1 MLNGLS
7 NRSDFGL
14 QIPLAAAFKN
24 NLEGP
29 RTELR
34 DGPGLAAA
42 ILPERE
48 QRPLDERQRMW

>member
-1 MLNGLS
+1 MS